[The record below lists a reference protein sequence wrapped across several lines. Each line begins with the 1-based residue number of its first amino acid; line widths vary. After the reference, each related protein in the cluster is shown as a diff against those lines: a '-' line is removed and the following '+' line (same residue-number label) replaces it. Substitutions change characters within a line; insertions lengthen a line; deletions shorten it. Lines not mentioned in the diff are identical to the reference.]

1 MRIESDNAAV
11 VARKASG
18 TQINATVADGTRTP
32 PTPNPEI
39 VPIAT
44 ASFGVS
50 GVAADNAPPNAVMR
64 MVATRRIW
72 LALNDCTDNRALKI
86 TAPTVTDTP

>member
-1 MRIESDNAAV
+1 MDSESAAV
-11 VARKASG
+11 VAKNASG
-18 TQINATVADGTRTP
+18 THINATVADGTRTP

-44 ASFGVS
+44 ASLGVF
-50 GVAADNAPPNAVMR
+50 GVAADNAPPKAVMR
-64 MVATRRIW
+64 IVATRRMW
-72 LALNDCTDNRALKI
+72 LALNNCTDNRALKI